1 MSKKL
6 GFALS
11 GLMLAMVAGTASADM
26 DGGQLNISGLVV
38 DNTCETRVD
47 GGNKDGL
54 ILLQTAT
61 VGEIDAGV
69 LNDTV
74 GAKAKP
80 FSITVDCSKANPN
93 PGSTAKMTFGSVFF
107 GNSKGTL
114 NNDMSINNPSDGV
127 NIALHNI
134 DGSTIKQVQINNP
147 GDVYTKALDATT
159 KSAVYDFKA
168 SYVRAVADQTA
179 TAGYVKTNTALM
191 NPLMILV
198 KIIKLRWIH
207 ILSYDQMVSRK
218 INNQTTRCANSIF
231 YTTLFTNSAP
241 NYT

>member
-1 MSKKL
+1 
-6 GFALS
+6 
-11 GLMLAMVAGTASADM
+11 GTADRNRSHWSTSKTPSYTKSVSW
-26 DGGQLNISGLVV
+26 QHH
-38 DNTCETRVD
+38 
-47 GGNKDGL
+47 
-54 ILLQTAT
+54 
-61 VGEIDAGV
+61 
-69 LNDTV
+69 
-74 GAKAKP
+74 P
-80 FSITVDCSKANPN
+80 VDCSKANPN

-179 TAGYVKTNTALM
+179 TAGYVKTNTA
-191 NPLMILV
+191 
-198 KIIKLRWIH
+198 
-207 ILSYDQMVSRK
+207 
-218 INNQTTRCANSIF
+218 
-231 YTTLFTNSAP
+231 YTIT
-241 NYT
+241 YQ

>member
-1 MSKKL
+1 
-6 GFALS
+6 
-11 GLMLAMVAGTASADM
+11 MLAMVAGTASADM

-147 GDVYTKALDATT
+147 AMCILKPRMQRQNLL
-159 KSAVYDFKA
+159 F
-168 SYVRAVADQTA
+168 
-179 TAGYVKTNTALM
+179 
-191 NPLMILV
+191 MILKRLTFV
-198 KIIKLRWIH
+198 P
-207 ILSYDQMVSRK
+207 S
-218 INNQTTRCANSIF
+218 QTKQQ
-231 YTTLFTNSAP
+231 LLVM
-241 NYT
+241 

>member
-114 NNDMSINNPSDGV
+114 NNDMSINNPSD
-127 NIALHNI
+127 ALI
-134 DGSTIKQVQINNP
+134 SLYTILMVPLSNRFK
-147 GDVYTKALDATT
+147 LTT
-159 KSAVYDFKA
+159 LAMCILKPWMQRQNLLF
-168 SYVRAVADQTA
+168 
-179 TAGYVKTNTALM
+179 
-191 NPLMILV
+191 MILKRLTFV
-198 KIIKLRWIH
+198 P
-207 ILSYDQMVSRK
+207 S
-218 INNQTTRCANSIF
+218 QTKQQ
-231 YTTLFTNSAP
+231 LLVM
-241 NYT
+241 

>member
-61 VGEIDAGV
+61 VGETDAGV
-69 LNDTV
+69 LND
-74 GAKAKP
+74 
-80 FSITVDCSKANPN
+80 TVDCSKANPN

-168 SYVRAVADQTA
+168 SYVRTVADQTA
-179 TAGYVKTNTALM
+179 TAGYVKTNTA
-191 NPLMILV
+191 
-198 KIIKLRWIH
+198 
-207 ILSYDQMVSRK
+207 
-218 INNQTTRCANSIF
+218 
-231 YTTLFTNSAP
+231 YTIT
-241 NYT
+241 YQ

>member
-69 LNDTV
+69 LN
-74 GAKAKP
+74 
-80 FSITVDCSKANPN
+80 
-93 PGSTAKMTFGSVFF
+93 
-107 GNSKGTL
+107 GTL
-114 NNDMSINNPSDGV
+114 
-127 NIALHNI
+127 ALKPNL
-134 DGSTIKQVQINNP
+134 SASPLTAAKQIRIQVVQL
-147 GDVYTKALDATT
+147 K
-159 KSAVYDFKA
+159 
-168 SYVRAVADQTA
+168 
-179 TAGYVKTNTALM
+179 
-191 NPLMILV
+191 
-198 KIIKLRWIH
+198 
-207 ILSYDQMVSRK
+207 
-218 INNQTTRCANSIF
+218 
-231 YTTLFTNSAP
+231 
-241 NYT
+241 

>member
-11 GLMLAMVAGTASADM
+11 GLMLAMVAGSASADM

-61 VGEIDAGV
+61 VAEISEGV
-69 LNDTV
+69 LDTTV

-80 FSITVDCSKANPN
+80 FSITVDCSKANPA

-114 NNDMSINNPSDGV
+114 NNDMSINTPSDGV

-134 DGSTIKQVQINNP
+134 EGSAIKQVKINNP
-147 GDVYTKALDATT
+147 GDIYSKALDATS
-159 KSAVYDFKA
+159 KSATYDFKA
-168 SYVRAVADQTA
+168 SYVRADASLAA
-179 TAGYVKTNTALM
+179 TAGYVKTNTA
-191 NPLMILV
+191 
-198 KIIKLRWIH
+198 
-207 ILSYDQMVSRK
+207 
-218 INNQTTRCANSIF
+218 
-231 YTTLFTNSAP
+231 YTVT
-241 NYT
+241 YQ

>member
-93 PGSTAKMTFGSVFF
+93 PGSTAKMTFGSVF
-107 GNSKGTL
+107 L
-114 NNDMSINNPSDGV
+114 SINNPSDGV

-179 TAGYVKTNTALM
+179 TAGYVKTNTA
-191 NPLMILV
+191 
-198 KIIKLRWIH
+198 
-207 ILSYDQMVSRK
+207 
-218 INNQTTRCANSIF
+218 
-231 YTTLFTNSAP
+231 YTIT
-241 NYT
+241 YQ

>member
-74 GAKAKP
+74 GAKAKEG
-80 FSITVDCSKANPN
+80 AN
-93 PGSTAKMTFGSVFF
+93 
-107 GNSKGTL
+107 
-114 NNDMSINNPSDGV
+114 
-127 NIALHNI
+127 
-134 DGSTIKQVQINNP
+134 KQVISSQADSLI
-147 GDVYTKALDATT
+147 KISRIWA
-159 KSAVYDFKA
+159 DFFPA
-168 SYVRAVADQTA
+168 
-179 TAGYVKTNTALM
+179 NTS
-191 NPLMILV
+191 N
-198 KIIKLRWIH
+198 
-207 ILSYDQMVSRK
+207 
-218 INNQTTRCANSIF
+218 
-231 YTTLFTNSAP
+231 
-241 NYT
+241 

>member
-11 GLMLAMVAGTASADM
+11 GLMLAMVAGSASADM

-61 VGEIDAGV
+61 VAEISEGV
-69 LNDTV
+69 LDTTV

-80 FSITVDCSKANPN
+80 FSITVDCSKANPA

-114 NNDMSINNPSDGV
+114 NNDMSINTPSDGV

-134 DGSTIKQVQINNP
+134 EGSTIKQVKINNP
-147 GDVYTKALDATT
+147 GDIYSKALDATS
-159 KSAVYDFKA
+159 KSATYDFKA
-168 SYVRAVADQTA
+168 SYVRADASTAA
-179 TAGYVKTNTALM
+179 TAGYVKTNTA
-191 NPLMILV
+191 
-198 KIIKLRWIH
+198 
-207 ILSYDQMVSRK
+207 
-218 INNQTTRCANSIF
+218 
-231 YTTLFTNSAP
+231 YTVT
-241 NYT
+241 YQ

>member
-93 PGSTAKMTFGSVFF
+93 P
-107 GNSKGTL
+107 
-114 NNDMSINNPSDGV
+114 SDGV

-147 GDVYTKALDATT
+147 GAIDVK
-159 KSAVYDFKA
+159 
-168 SYVRAVADQTA
+168 
-179 TAGYVKTNTALM
+179 M
-191 NPLMILV
+191 MHHLV
-198 KIIKLRWIH
+198 MR
-207 ILSYDQMVSRK
+207 S
-218 INNQTTRCANSIF
+218 
-231 YTTLFTNSAP
+231 
-241 NYT
+241 

>member
-1 MSKKL
+1 
-6 GFALS
+6 
-11 GLMLAMVAGTASADM
+11 
-26 DGGQLNISGLVV
+26 
-38 DNTCETRVD
+38 
-47 GGNKDGL
+47 
-54 ILLQTAT
+54 
-61 VGEIDAGV
+61 
-69 LNDTV
+69 
-74 GAKAKP
+74 
-80 FSITVDCSKANPN
+80 CSKANPN

-179 TAGYVKTNTALM
+179 TAGYVKTNTA
-191 NPLMILV
+191 
-198 KIIKLRWIH
+198 
-207 ILSYDQMVSRK
+207 
-218 INNQTTRCANSIF
+218 
-231 YTTLFTNSAP
+231 YTIT
-241 NYT
+241 YQ

>member
-93 PGSTAKMTFGSVFF
+93 PSSTAKMTFGSVFF

-127 NIALHNI
+127 NIALHN
-134 DGSTIKQVQINNP
+134 INNP

-179 TAGYVKTNTALM
+179 TAGYVKTNTA
-191 NPLMILV
+191 
-198 KIIKLRWIH
+198 
-207 ILSYDQMVSRK
+207 
-218 INNQTTRCANSIF
+218 
-231 YTTLFTNSAP
+231 YTIT
-241 NYT
+241 YQ

>member
-11 GLMLAMVAGTASADM
+11 GIMLAMAAGTAFAANDM

-38 DNTCETRVD
+38 DNTCEARVD

-61 VGEIDAGV
+61 VAEITDGV
-69 LNDTV
+69 LDTTV

-80 FSITVDCSKANPN
+80 FSITINCSKANPA
-93 PGSTAKMTFGSVFF
+93 PGTTAKMTFGSVFF
-107 GNSKGTL
+107 SNSKGTL

-134 DGSTIKQVQINNP
+134 EGSTIKQVQVNNP
-147 GDVYTKALDATT
+147 GDVYSKTLDATSKT
-159 KSAVYDFKA
+159 ATYDFKA
-168 SYVRAVADQTA
+168 SYVRADASKAA
-179 TAGYVKTNTALM
+179 TAGYVKTNSA
-191 NPLMILV
+191 
-198 KIIKLRWIH
+198 
-207 ILSYDQMVSRK
+207 
-218 INNQTTRCANSIF
+218 
-231 YTTLFTNSAP
+231 YTIT
-241 NYT
+241 YQ

>member
-69 LNDTV
+69 LETTV

-80 FSITVDCSKANPN
+80 FSKANPA
-93 PGSTAKMTFGSVFF
+93 PGSSAKMTFGSVFF

-134 DGSTIKQVQINNP
+134 DGSTVKQVKINNP

-159 KSAVYDFKA
+159 KSVTYDFKA
-168 SYVRAVADQTA
+168 SYVRAVNDQTA
-179 TAGYVKTNTALM
+179 TAGYVKTNTA
-191 NPLMILV
+191 
-198 KIIKLRWIH
+198 
-207 ILSYDQMVSRK
+207 
-218 INNQTTRCANSIF
+218 
-231 YTTLFTNSAP
+231 YTVT
-241 NYT
+241 YQ

>member
-1 MSKKL
+1 
-6 GFALS
+6 
-11 GLMLAMVAGTASADM
+11 MLAMVAGTASADM

-93 PGSTAKMTFGSVFF
+93 PCSTAKMTFGSVFF

-147 GDVYTKALDATT
+147 AMCILKPRMQRQNLL
-159 KSAVYDFKA
+159 F
-168 SYVRAVADQTA
+168 
-179 TAGYVKTNTALM
+179 
-191 NPLMILV
+191 MILKRLTFV
-198 KIIKLRWIH
+198 P
-207 ILSYDQMVSRK
+207 S
-218 INNQTTRCANSIF
+218 QTKQQ
-231 YTTLFTNSAP
+231 LLVM
-241 NYT
+241 

>member
-11 GLMLAMVAGTASADM
+11 GLMLAMVAGTASAGL

-54 ILLQTAT
+54 VLLQTAT
-61 VGEIDAGV
+61 VAEISAGV

-80 FSITVDCSKANPN
+80 FSITVDCSNANPN

-114 NNDMSINNPSDGV
+114 NNDMSINTPSDGV
-127 NIALHNI
+127 NIALHNIALHNI

-147 GDVYTKALDATT
+147 GDIYTKTLDATT
-159 KSAVYDFKA
+159 KSATYDFKA
-168 SYVRAVADQTA
+168 SYVRAEASQA
-179 TAGYVKTNTALM
+179 PTAGYVKTNTA
-191 NPLMILV
+191 
-198 KIIKLRWIH
+198 
-207 ILSYDQMVSRK
+207 
-218 INNQTTRCANSIF
+218 
-231 YTTLFTNSAP
+231 YTIT
-241 NYT
+241 YQ

>member
-114 NNDMSINNPSDGV
+114 NN
-127 NIALHNI
+127 A
-134 DGSTIKQVQINNP
+134 

-179 TAGYVKTNTALM
+179 TAGYVKTNTA
-191 NPLMILV
+191 
-198 KIIKLRWIH
+198 
-207 ILSYDQMVSRK
+207 
-218 INNQTTRCANSIF
+218 
-231 YTTLFTNSAP
+231 YTIT
-241 NYT
+241 YQ

>member
-11 GLMLAMVAGTASADM
+11 GIMLAMAAGTAFAANDM

-38 DNTCETRVD
+38 DNTCEARVD

-61 VGEIDAGV
+61 VAEITDGV
-69 LNDTV
+69 LDTTV

-80 FSITVDCSKANPN
+80 FSITIDCSKANPA
-93 PGSTAKMTFGSVFF
+93 PGTASKMTFGSVFF

-114 NNDMSINNPSDGV
+114 NNDMSINTPSDGV

-134 DGSTIKQVQINNP
+134 EGSTIKQVQVNNP
-147 GDVYTKALDATT
+147 GDVPAKLWIQRLNLQPTILKH
-159 KSAVYDFKA
+159 
-168 SYVRAVADQTA
+168 SYVRADASKAA
-179 TAGYVKTNTALM
+179 TAGYVKTNSA
-191 NPLMILV
+191 
-198 KIIKLRWIH
+198 
-207 ILSYDQMVSRK
+207 
-218 INNQTTRCANSIF
+218 
-231 YTTLFTNSAP
+231 YTIT
-241 NYT
+241 YQ